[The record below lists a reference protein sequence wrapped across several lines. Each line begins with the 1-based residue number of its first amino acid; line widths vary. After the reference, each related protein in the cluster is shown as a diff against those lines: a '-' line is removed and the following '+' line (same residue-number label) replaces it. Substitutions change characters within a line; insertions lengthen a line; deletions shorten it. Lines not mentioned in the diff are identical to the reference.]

1 MSLFKRTPAKPIN
14 GAAAPG
20 VTPITTKSKGLSGK
34 PAEDAPRTE
43 PVPVKKS
50 VGNLNRRPGSLR
62 GNANDNLPPAFI
74 VVKDK
79 VQQELLNEFNQ
90 SPMSLDIESGRQ
102 IIEPIFS
109 RALASAGLVLSR
121 AERQQLFD
129 MIVADILGFGP
140 LQPLL
145 EDDSISEIMVNGPHK
160 VYIERGGKLMLTDVK
175 FQDNAHVLR
184 IIERILAPLG
194 RRVDE
199 ASPMVD
205 ARLPDGSRVNAII
218 PPLAIDGP
226 SITIRKFS
234 KTPLTVEDLIRFGS
248 FTEEFAKFIEACV
261 ISHLNIIVSG
271 GTGSGKTTL
280 LNVLSGFIPDTDR
293 IVTIE
298 DSAELQLRQDH
309 VVRLETRPPNIEGKG
324 AITIRDLVINSLRMR
339 PDRLVVGEVRGGEAL
354 DMLQAMNTGHDGS
367 LSTAHS
373 NSPRDTLSRLET
385 MVLMA
390 GMELPLRAIR
400 QQIASAID
408 LIVHVD
414 RLRDGSRRV
423 MYCTEVLNME
433 GDTILTQDIFRFEE
447 EGVDENGKI
456 IGRLQP
462 TGIRPKVLE
471 RMKADQ
477 VSLPPDLFAP
487 KRMRFR

>member
-1 MSLFKRTPAKPIN
+1 
-14 GAAAPG
+14 
-20 VTPITTKSKGLSGK
+20 
-34 PAEDAPRTE
+34 
-43 PVPVKKS
+43 
-50 VGNLNRRPGSLR
+50 
-62 GNANDNLPPAFI
+62 
-74 VVKDK
+74 
-79 VQQELLNEFNQ
+79 
-90 SPMSLDIESGRQ
+90 MSLDIESGRQ

-261 ISHLNIIVSG
+261 ISH
-271 GTGSGKTTL
+271 
-280 LNVLSGFIPDTDR
+280 
-293 IVTIE
+293 
-298 DSAELQLRQDH
+298 
-309 VVRLETRPPNIEGKG
+309 
-324 AITIRDLVINSLRMR
+324 
-339 PDRLVVGEVRGGEAL
+339 
-354 DMLQAMNTGHDGS
+354 
-367 LSTAHS
+367 
-373 NSPRDTLSRLET
+373 
-385 MVLMA
+385 
-390 GMELPLRAIR
+390 
-400 QQIASAID
+400 
-408 LIVHVD
+408 
-414 RLRDGSRRV
+414 
-423 MYCTEVLNME
+423 
-433 GDTILTQDIFRFEE
+433 
-447 EGVDENGKI
+447 
-456 IGRLQP
+456 
-462 TGIRPKVLE
+462 
-471 RMKADQ
+471 
-477 VSLPPDLFAP
+477 
-487 KRMRFR
+487 

>member
-1 MSLFKRTPAKPIN
+1 MGLFNREKPSQPPPPSGNGIAAVEIPAVEVV
-14 GAAAPG
+14 AP
-20 VTPITTKSKGLSGK
+20 PPPPPPK
-34 PAEDAPRTE
+34 
-43 PVPVKKS
+43 PVKKVLKTGKS
-50 VGNLNRRPGSLR
+50 
-62 GNANDNLPPAFI
+62 ATEPPSNFLVI
-74 VVKDK
+74 KDK
-79 VQQELLNEFNQ
+79 VQQELINDLNQNPAFLDQ
-90 SPMSLDIESGRQ
+90 SSGREL
-102 IIEPIFS
+102 IEPIFG
-109 RALASAGLVLSR
+109 RAVVAAGLVLSR
-121 AERQQLFD
+121 TERQQLFE

-145 EDDSISEIMVNGPHK
+145 DDDSISEIMVNGPYQIY
-160 VYIERGGKLMLTDVK
+160 VERGGKLVMTDVK
-175 FQDNAHVLR
+175 FQDNAHALR

-199 ASPMVD
+199 SSPMVD

-234 KTPLTVEDLIRFGS
+234 KKPLTIEDLIKFGS

-261 ISHLNIIVSG
+261 VSHLNIIVSG

-280 LNVLSGFIPDTDR
+280 LNVLSSFIPDTDR

-309 VVRLETRPPNIEGKG
+309 VVRLETRPANIEGKG
-324 AITIRDLVINSLRMR
+324 AIHIRELVINSLRMR
-339 PDRLVVGEVRGGEAL
+339 PDRLVIGECRGGEAL

-373 NSPRDTLSRLET
+373 NSPRDTLTRLET

-390 GMELPLRAIR
+390 GMDLPLRAIR
-400 QQIASAID
+400 QQIAAAID
-408 LIVHVD
+408 LIVHVE

-423 MYCTEVLNME
+423 VYCTEVQNME
-433 GDTILTQDIFRFEE
+433 GETILAQDIFKFEE
-447 EGVDENGKI
+447 EGFEDGKI
-456 IGRLQP
+456 VGKLQP

-471 RMKADQ
+471 KMKADQ
-477 VSLPPDLFAP
+477 VSLPLTLF
-487 KRMRFR
+487 RRVGRGMH